1 MNKWAVSV
9 LTCMRANNHRYK
21 DLKQYLDFWAVWI
34 KKSFLASVKF
44 MIFFFWISFSDERAI
59 YNNILFSA
67 LPSGFTLPEPFSSP
81 SKLSVQ
87 TTVSTQWIYIYR
99 YMMLVGWLSLN
110 LLLTEWYNCYQTC
123 LNQILLSKFS
133 YTSQYYTWNAMET

>member
-9 LTCMRANNHRYK
+9 LTCMRANNHGYK

-44 MIFFFWISFSDERAI
+44 MIFFSEYLSAMKGQ